1 MNVGDPQTRL
11 ARIQAALNTLTP
23 SFMQLNDDSHKHRG
37 HAGAAT
43 GLGHFSV
50 EIHAEAFTGLGAL
63 ARHRLIYQVLGEL
76 MQTDI
81 HALSIQARTPAEVQP
96 NH

>member
-1 MNVGDPQTRL
+1 MTLGDPQTRT
-11 ARIQAALNTLTP
+11 ARIQAALNTLSP
-23 SFMQLNDDSHKHRG
+23 SFMRLNDDSHAHRG

-50 EIHAEAFTGLGAL
+50 EIHSEAFAGLGAI
-63 ARHRLIYQVLGEL
+63 ARHRLIYQALGEL

-96 NH
+96 Q